1 MSRTNPLL
9 KNAQRIAE
17 CKTPDLF
24 PDPGQDLLQKLRDYR
39 TSSVLKYSSPVK
51 IVSKVPSKLQD
62 KHPSSRSCRPSSSPY
77 CEGVLYSRSGEKAS
91 HRSNKLSQDLYYQ
104 EKSVE
109 RLFKG
114 SRILSANLVNFPEEQ
129 AEGIDLT
136 SKTSSKDFQDYLQ
149 SIRILY
155 PLRFDLELN
164 FEVIQGKNLASQHN
178 MLGDFYSLKEK
189 IEDLMSKNPDELK
202 DLSSG
207 EFTGILQDY
216 NRVIR
221 HVLLGLKNHENHD
234 EAAILEMIWRI
245 IVKLLDNALVMHEQ
259 IVIDLTE
266 KMKEKIKNVQKDARD
281 KIRRLEAESRFQK
294 EEFEKKIDRLSD
306 SIKTLNLSIQTKDS
320 YINERD
326 ERMNELLEGTNRD
339 KSCIE
344 MTRILKKLNAY
355 ISETEDQQHKQVAAL
370 SGISHVM
377 SLAENFDNKPESS
390 ASQVQTDLSLPDSPY
405 PELKSPVLSKSLFYS
420 LGPASSPVPKETLM
434 QVLQETL
441 SDCSGEELFVVR
453 LGRTLVDRYS
463 SKADIVNFLQN
474 AGKVLTSPEGPKARL
489 FSRLLG
495 FPQKLLRDFELVLLK
510 LNSCLAGVDGRTS
523 GGLLP
528 LFRVIELFQAIL
540 PNHQVQVQNLVSRA
554 NVLAEVPGEV
564 KKNVWILI
572 CRFYFAFEKTKK
584 PLKFHLESL
593 DGKKEGFSK

>member
-1 MSRTNPLL
+1 M
-9 KNAQRIAE
+9 Q
-17 CKTPDLF
+17 
-24 PDPGQDLLQKLRDYR
+24 
-39 TSSVLKYSSPVK
+39 
-51 IVSKVPSKLQD
+51 
-62 KHPSSRSCRPSSSPY
+62 
-77 CEGVLYSRSGEKAS
+77 
-91 HRSNKLSQDLYYQ
+91 
-104 EKSVE
+104 
-109 RLFKG
+109 
-114 SRILSANLVNFPEEQ
+114 PES
-129 AEGIDLT
+129 IDLT
-136 SKTSSKDFQDYLQ
+136 SKTSPKDFQDYLQ

-164 FEVIQGKNLASQHN
+164 YEVIQDKNLANQHN
-178 MLGDFYSLKEK
+178 MLGDFYSLKEN
-189 IEDLMSKNPDELK
+189 IEDLMKKSPDELK

-221 HVLLGLKNHENHD
+221 HVLLGLKNNQNHD

-266 KMKEKIKNVQKDARD
+266 KMKEKIKIIQKDAKDR
-281 KIRRLEAESRFQK
+281 IRRLEIENRFQK
-294 EEFEKKIDRLSD
+294 EEFEKKIEKLTEN
-306 SIKTLNLSIQTKDS
+306 IKSLNLSIQNKDT
-320 YINERD
+320 YIHERD

-390 ASQVQTDLSLPDSPY
+390 SSQIQTDVTLPYSPY
-405 PELKSPVLSKSLFYS
+405 PELKSPILSKNLFYP
-420 LGPASSPVPKETLM
+420 LGPATVPLSKETLI
-434 QVLQETL
+434 QVLLDSL
-441 SDCSGEELFVVR
+441 SDCTGEELFLTR

-463 SKADIVNFLQN
+463 SKAEILNFLQN
-474 AGKVLTSPEGPKARL
+474 LGKILISPDCHKTKL
-489 FSRLLG
+489 FSKLLG
-495 FPQKLLRDFELVLLK
+495 FPNKLFKDFELVLLK
-510 LNSCLAGVDGRTS
+510 LSSCLAGVDGRTS
-523 GGLLP
+523 SNFLP
-528 LFRVIELFQAIL
+528 FFRVIELFQIIL
-540 PNHQVQVQNLVSRA
+540 PNHQVQVQNLMSRVNFVA
-554 NVLAEVPGEV
+554 DVPGEV
-564 KKNVWILI
+564 KRNVWILI